1 MNHPKGHKLE
11 GLILVGDRNRILRRK
26 GVEVPVYYFFH
37 RDFVDDKFFALRR
50 YIHMVEEVPEECI
63 FDHIEALACERA
75 AMKLIHDTEADNQI
89 IRSDEEG
96 KFPVL
101 SSGKI

>member
-1 MNHPKGHKLE
+1 
-11 GLILVGDRNRILRRK
+11 
-26 GVEVPVYYFFH
+26 
-37 RDFVDDKFFALRR
+37 
-50 YIHMVEEVPEECI
+50 
-63 FDHIEALACERA
+63 
-75 AMKLIHDTEADNQI
+75 MKLIHDTEADNQI